1 MSEQIVEKRV
11 GRVGRILDKLNGGLT
26 YASMFTLTI
35 IMLLTTGDAFGRY
48 ILNSPIIGAVEFTG
62 EYLLV
67 ATVFLAM
74 AFSYHEGVFVRV
86 TILVGKLSPRVRFV
100 VDHIVQGLSALI
112 CIVFLYGTVLQ
123 AVRMW
128 SSKTT
133 TNSSIGYV
141 LWPAYAIVMLGV
153 ALMALMVTADL
164 FQVRHGQSAMFMR
177 ENELGG
183 TA

>member
-1 MSEQIVEKRV
+1 MSEPIAEKRV
-11 GRVGRILDKLNGGLT
+11 GPVGRILDALNVGLT
-26 YASMFTLTI
+26 YLSMFTLTI
-35 IMLLTTGDAFGRY
+35 IMLLTTADAFGRY
-48 ILNSPIIGAVEFTG
+48 LLNSPIIGAVEFTG

-86 TILVGKLSPRVRFV
+86 TILAGRLSPRVRFFL
-100 VDHIVQGLSALI
+100 DHIVQGLSALI
-112 CIVFLYGTVLQ
+112 CIVYLYGTVLQ
-123 AVRMW
+123 TVRIW

-133 TNSSIGYV
+133 TNSSIGYL
-141 LWPAYAIVMLGV
+141 LWPAYAIVLLGV
-153 ALMALMVTADL
+153 TLLTLMVTADL

-183 TA
+183 ED